1 MSAAAASALDASVLV
16 LNKLYMPVQIVRAR
30 RAFKLLCREAAEV
43 IAIEE
48 DRFEAHDFDS
58 WCELSALRAEFA
70 DRNDPHDYV
79 RTVNLD
85 IRVPRI
91 IRLLVY
97 DRLPRR
103 AVKFNRRN
111 LYARDENRCQYCGKR
126 FHTSELTLDH
136 IVPRSR
142 GGKST
147 WTNLVC
153 CCVACNTRKGGRLP
167 VEASMALIRRP
178 FKPRR
183 SPVIRLTIRDERY
196 KSWRHFVDEAYW
208 SVELK

>member
-1 MSAAAASALDASVLV
+1 VLV
-16 LNKLYMPVQIVRAR
+16 LNKLYMPVQIVRVR

-43 IAIEE
+43 IAIED
-48 DRFEAHDFDS
+48 DRFEAHDLDS
-58 WCELSALRAEFA
+58 WLELSALRHEFP
-70 DRNDPHDYV
+70 DDDGHDYV
-79 RTVNLD
+79 RTVSLD

-97 DRLPRR
+97 DRLPQR

-111 LYARDENRCQYCGKR
+111 LYARDENRCQYCGRR
-126 FHTSELTLDH
+126 FPTSELSLDH
-136 IVPRSR
+136 VVPRSR

-147 WTNLVC
+147 WRNLVC

-167 VEASMALIRRP
+167 REAGMHLVRHP